1 MLYLLLI
8 SHNNRPFLGIQNDNE
23 ELLSKLENSKAESIY
38 ALRNND
44 KLYEARN
51 RAELAAVL
59 FEEAQEQQ
67 DSVDQMRRELAH
79 EKLVV
84 SYGEVEPT
92 PVPVARKSQKKMEA
106 LKLPKIEDHIPGNAF
121 I

>member
-1 MLYLLLI
+1 M
-8 SHNNRPFLGIQNDNE
+8 
-23 ELLSKLENSKAESIY
+23 
-38 ALRNND
+38 
-44 KLYEARN
+44 
-51 RAELAAVL
+51 L

-92 PVPVARKSQKKMEA
+92 PVPIARKSQKKTEVI
-106 LKLPKIEDHIPGNAF
+106 KLPKIDHIPGNAF
-121 I
+121 INGFLERTLDSKSISYLRKEN